1 MPKAGIQLKFKKIMV
16 KGRVVVGGDVGGIV
30 LVVVVEEMVV
40 ENRHFYR

>member
-16 KGRVVVGGDVGGIV
+16 EGRVVVGGDVGGIV
-30 LVVVVEEMVV
+30 LVVVEEMVV

>member
-1 MPKAGIQLKFKKIMV
+1 MV

-30 LVVVVEEMVV
+30 LVVVEEMVV